1 MIGATPSAGSDT
13 AILHLRDRPAQLCGP
28 SSNGAVQKLNT
39 TVAWAPVIGTD
50 HSKAP
55 WHGWTCAAA
64 PVIHPVLGRVAGAV
78 NITCRAEDANHLLLV
93 LRSLVNAVR
102 GALDEAAST
111 RERRLMDA
119 HMASALSPRLRSSPS
134 MTGR

>member
-1 MIGATPSAGSDT
+1 
-13 AILHLRDRPAQLCGP
+13 
-28 SSNGAVQKLNT
+28 
-39 TVAWAPVIGTD
+39 
-50 HSKAP
+50 
-55 WHGWTCAAA
+55 
-64 PVIHPVLGRVAGAV
+64 VIHPVLGRVAGAV